1 MVYKEMTTNETVYEE
16 DALDY
21 VCKKCGISFEYVEDN
36 KEQLELKDM
45 LLDWYFSGNWV
56 KEVEEQQI
64 DLETARLST
73 IADMIYER
81 NLDKEMGLV

>member
-1 MVYKEMTTNETVYEE
+1 MIYKEMTTSETVHEE

-21 VCKKCGISFEYVEDN
+21 VCKKCGISFEYVEDS

-45 LLDWYFSGNWV
+45 LVDWYFSGNWI
-56 KEVEEQQI
+56 KEIEDEET
-64 DLETARLST
+64 DPETARLSA

-81 NLDKEMGLV
+81 NLDKEMGLI